1 MGARPLNFATR
12 MQYRRLGKTDLQV
25 SAVGIGTWQLSNH
38 WGKQFQQQEVSDIFS
53 RATELGINLV
63 DTAEC
68 YGHHVSEAFI
78 GAALKGTRERWIIAT
93 KFGHNHQSDLPAEMH
108 WQPESV
114 QQQLEASL
122 RALQTDYV
130 DLYQFHSGK
139 REQLDN
145 DALWTMLDKQV
156 TAGKVRFLGVSI
168 GQPNQLYQVERAT
181 ALGVS
186 VIQTIYNAINPT
198 AANTILPACQ
208 RQDLGVLARV
218 PLASGFLSGKYQPDA
233 HFPDNDV
240 RADRKPEVNRQQIE
254 QALAVLQQVPSGI
267 HPASWAC
274 HWCLQHP
281 AISSVIPGIKSI
293 EQLLINA
300 AAADL

>member
-1 MGARPLNFATR
+1 
-12 MQYRRLGKTDLQV
+12 
-25 SAVGIGTWQLSNH
+25 
-38 WGKQFQQQEVSDIFS
+38 
-53 RATELGINLV
+53 INLV

-78 GAALKGTRERWIIAT
+78 GEALKNSRTNWIIAT
-93 KFGHNHQSDLPAEMH
+93 KFGHHRSSDAPPETH

-114 QQQLEASL
+114 LQQLEASL
-122 RALQTDYV
+122 RALQTDYIDV
-130 DLYQFHSGK
+130 YQFHSGT

-145 DALWTMLDKQV
+145 DALWTMLSKQV
-156 TAGKVRFLGVSI
+156 QAGKVRFLGISI
-168 GQPNQLYQVERAT
+168 GQPSQLYQVDRAT

-186 VIQTIYNAINPT
+186 VIQTVYNAINSK
-198 AANTILPACQ
+198 AADTVLPSCL

-233 HFPDNDV
+233 AFPANDV
-240 RADRKPEVNRQQIE
+240 RAERKPEVNAQQIA
-254 QALAVLQQVPSGI
+254 QALQVLQQVPAGVD
-267 HPASWAC
+267 PASWAC
-274 HWCLQHP
+274 AWCLQHP

-300 AAADL
+300 AGADL

>member
-78 GAALKGTRERWIIAT
+78 GAALKGTRERWVIAT

>member
-1 MGARPLNFATR
+1 
-12 MQYRRLGKTDLQV
+12 MQYRRLGKTSLQV
-25 SAVGIGTWQLSNH
+25 SAVGIGTWQLGNH
-38 WGKQFQQQEVSDIFS
+38 WGKSFNQPEVNDIF
-53 RATELGINLV
+53 AKGAELGINLV

-78 GAALKGTRERWIIAT
+78 GEALKNTRGHWIIAT
-93 KFGHNHQSDLPAEMH
+93 KFGHHRASDAPPETH

-114 QQQLEASL
+114 LQQLEASL
-122 RALQTDYV
+122 RALQTDYI
-130 DLYQFHSGK
+130 DIYQFHSGT

-145 DALWTMLDKQV
+145 DALWTMLNKQV
-156 TAGKVRFLGVSI
+156 QAGKIRHLGISI

-186 VIQTIYNAINPT
+186 VIQTIYNAINSK
-198 AANTILPACQ
+198 AADAVLPSCL

-233 HFPDNDV
+233 KFPDNDV
-240 RADRKPEVNRQQIE
+240 RADRKPEVNAQQIA
-254 QALAVLQQVPSGI
+254 QALQVLQQVPTGVD
-267 HPASWAC
+267 PASWAC
-274 HWCLQHP
+274 SWCLQHP

-293 EQLLINA
+293 EQLVINA
-300 AAADL
+300 AGADL

>member
-1 MGARPLNFATR
+1 
-12 MQYRRLGKTDLQV
+12 MQYRRLGKTNLQV
-25 SAVGIGTWQLSNH
+25 SAVGIGTWQLGNH
-38 WGKQFQQQEVSDIFS
+38 WGKRFEQAEVDAIF
-53 RATELGINLV
+53 AEGAELGINLV

-93 KFGHNHQSDLPAEMH
+93 KFGHHRASDLPPDTH
-108 WQPESV
+108 WQPDSV

-122 RALQTDYV
+122 RALQTDYIDV
-130 DLYQFHSGK
+130 YQFHSGT

-156 TAGKVRFLGVSI
+156 QAGKVRFLGISI
-168 GQPNQLYQVERAT
+168 GQPSQLYQVDRAT

-186 VIQTIYNAINPT
+186 VIQTIYNAINT
-198 AANTILPACQ
+198 KAADTVLPSCL

-233 HFPDNDV
+233 TFPNNDV
-240 RADRKPEVNRQQIE
+240 RAERKPEVNAQQIA
-254 QALAVLQQVPSGI
+254 QALQILQQVPATVN
-267 HPASWAC
+267 PASWAC
-274 HWCLQHP
+274 AWCLQHP
-281 AISSVIPGIKSI
+281 AISSVIPGIKSVT
-293 EQLLINA
+293 QLQINA
-300 AAADL
+300 AGADL

>member
-1 MGARPLNFATR
+1 
-12 MQYRRLGKTDLQV
+12 MQYRRLGKTSLQV
-25 SAVGIGTWQLSNH
+25 SAVGIGTWQLGNH
-38 WGKQFQQQEVSDIFS
+38 WGKSFNQPEVNDIF
-53 RATELGINLV
+53 AKGAELGINLV

-78 GAALKGTRERWIIAT
+78 GEALKNTRGHWIIAT
-93 KFGHNHQSDLPAEMH
+93 KFGHHRASDAPPETH

-114 QQQLEASL
+114 LQQLEASL
-122 RALQTDYV
+122 RALQTDYI
-130 DLYQFHSGK
+130 DIYQFHSGT

-145 DALWTMLDKQV
+145 DALWTMLNKQV
-156 TAGKVRFLGVSI
+156 QAGKIRHLGISI

-186 VIQTIYNAINPT
+186 VIQTIYNAINSK
-198 AANTILPACQ
+198 AADTVLPSCL

-233 HFPDNDV
+233 KFPDNDV
-240 RADRKPEVNRQQIE
+240 RADRKPEVNAQQIA
-254 QALAVLQQVPSGI
+254 QALQVLQQVPTGVD
-267 HPASWAC
+267 PASWAC
-274 HWCLQHP
+274 SWCLQHP

-293 EQLLINA
+293 EQLVINA
-300 AAADL
+300 AGADL

>member
-1 MGARPLNFATR
+1 
-12 MQYRRLGKTDLQV
+12 MQYRRLGKTSLQV
-25 SAVGIGTWQLSNH
+25 SAVGIGTWQLGNH
-38 WGKQFQQQEVSDIFS
+38 WGKSFNQPEVNDIF
-53 RATELGINLV
+53 AKGAELGINLV

-78 GAALKGTRERWIIAT
+78 GEALKNTRERWIIAT
-93 KFGHNHQSDLPAEMH
+93 KFGHHRASDAPPETH

-114 QQQLEASL
+114 LQQLEASL
-122 RALQTDYV
+122 RALQTDYI
-130 DLYQFHSGK
+130 DIYQFHSGT

-145 DALWTMLDKQV
+145 DALWTMLNKQV
-156 TAGKVRFLGVSI
+156 QAGKIRHLGISI

-186 VIQTIYNAINPT
+186 VIQTIYNAINSK
-198 AANTILPACQ
+198 AADAVLPSCL

-233 HFPDNDV
+233 KFPDNDV
-240 RADRKPEVNRQQIE
+240 RADRKPEVNAQQIA
-254 QALAVLQQVPSGI
+254 QALQVLQQVPTGVD
-267 HPASWAC
+267 PASWAC
-274 HWCLQHP
+274 SWCLQHP

-293 EQLLINA
+293 EQLVINA
-300 AAADL
+300 AGADL

>member
-1 MGARPLNFATR
+1 
-12 MQYRRLGKTDLQV
+12 MQYRRLGKTSLQV
-25 SAVGIGTWQLSNH
+25 SAVGIGTWQLGNH
-38 WGKQFQQQEVSDIFS
+38 WGKSFNQPEVNDIF
-53 RATELGINLV
+53 AKGAELGINLV

-78 GAALKGTRERWIIAT
+78 GEALKNTRGHWIIAT
-93 KFGHNHQSDLPAEMH
+93 KFGHHRASDAPPETH

-114 QQQLEASL
+114 LQQLEASL
-122 RALQTDYV
+122 RALQTDYI
-130 DLYQFHSGK
+130 DIYQFHSGT

-145 DALWTMLDKQV
+145 DALWTMLNKQV
-156 TAGKVRFLGVSI
+156 QAGKIRHLGISI

-186 VIQTIYNAINPT
+186 VIQTIYNAINSK
-198 AANTILPACQ
+198 ADDAVLPSCL

-233 HFPDNDV
+233 KFPDNDV
-240 RADRKPEVNRQQIE
+240 RADRKPEVNAQQIA
-254 QALAVLQQVPSGI
+254 QALQVLQQVPTGVD
-267 HPASWAC
+267 PASWAC
-274 HWCLQHP
+274 SWCLQHP

-293 EQLLINA
+293 EQLVINA
-300 AAADL
+300 AGADL

>member
-1 MGARPLNFATR
+1 MK
-12 MQYRRLGKTDLQV
+12 YRRLGKTQLQV
-25 SAVGIGTWQLSNH
+25 SAVGIGTWQLGNH
-38 WGKQFQQQEVSDIFS
+38 WGKSFNQPEVNDIF
-53 RATELGINLV
+53 AKGAELGINLV

-78 GAALKGTRERWIIAT
+78 GEALKNTRGHWIIAT
-93 KFGHNHQSDLPAEMH
+93 KFGHHRASDAPPETH

-114 QQQLEASL
+114 LQQLEASL
-122 RALQTDYV
+122 RALQTDYI
-130 DLYQFHSGK
+130 DIYQFHSGT

-145 DALWTMLDKQV
+145 DALWTMLNKQV
-156 TAGKVRFLGVSI
+156 QAGKIRHLGISI

-186 VIQTIYNAINPT
+186 VIQTIYNAINSK
-198 AANTILPACQ
+198 AADAVLPSCL

-233 HFPDNDV
+233 KFPDNDV
-240 RADRKPEVNRQQIE
+240 RADRKPEVNAQQIA
-254 QALAVLQQVPSGI
+254 QALQVLQQVPTGVD
-267 HPASWAC
+267 PASWAC
-274 HWCLQHP
+274 SWCLQHP

-293 EQLLINA
+293 EQLVINA
-300 AAADL
+300 AGADL